1 MSDVRNY
8 ENLANAI
15 VLQAVR
21 DYRRNMRFLKR
32 HPLTDTLKETVK
44 IRKSERKAIY
54 EKTGEK
60 PQESAEERL
69 LSKIIGCKREIAR
82 IERFFNSNWY
92 SVLTDIPGRYLLSRL
107 KEEWK

>member
-1 MSDVRNY
+1 MSDVKNY

-32 HPLTDTLKETVK
+32 HPLTDTLRETVK
-44 IRKSERKAIY
+44 KQKCERKAVY
-54 EKTGEK
+54 ERTGEK
-60 PQESAEERL
+60 PPVSAEERL
-69 LSKIIGCKREIAR
+69 MSKIIGCKREITR
-82 IERFFNSNWY
+82 IELFFNSNWY
-92 SVLTDIPGRYLLSRL
+92 SVLTDIPGSYLLSEL